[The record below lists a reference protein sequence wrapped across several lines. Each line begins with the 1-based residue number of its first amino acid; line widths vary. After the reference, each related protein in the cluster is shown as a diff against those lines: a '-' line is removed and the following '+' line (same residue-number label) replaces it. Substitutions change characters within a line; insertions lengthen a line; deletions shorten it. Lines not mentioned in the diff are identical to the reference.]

1 MWGAL
6 RWKVVGYEMDEAES
20 SLATIALP
28 IQSLKNTLKGS
39 LFMGFFFSPGRLDT
53 CLNGQWMWIMS
64 DVSYKLSLKYESVGE
79 NTK

>member
-1 MWGAL
+1 M
-6 RWKVVGYEMDEAES
+6 VGYEMDEAES

-53 CLNGQWMWIMS
+53 CLNGQ
-64 DVSYKLSLKYESVGE
+64 
-79 NTK
+79 